1 MINFNLTHD
10 FALGM
15 LSYWLVLSRQSLP
28 MPDIVLNAEKM
39 KEILSSWMIGIIEN
53 FSISFQRRLAISGPL

>member
-1 MINFNLTHD
+1 
-10 FALGM
+10 
-15 LSYWLVLSRQSLP
+15 

-53 FSISFQRRLAISGPL
+53 FSISFQCRFAISGPL